1 MPGTLTKTNGYKTTW
16 GGKVT
21 AKSTSFQKGQ
31 AQLSLLRAKEH
42 SDWEPTGKPAKK
54 YKKKK
59 TAGGRARQML
69 TK

>member
-1 MPGTLTKTNGYKTTW
+1 MPGTLRKTNGYKATW
-16 GGKVT
+16 GGEVT
-21 AKSTSFQKGQ
+21 AKSTTFQKGQ

-42 SDWEPTGKPAKK
+42 SDWVPTGKPARR

-59 TAGGRARQML
+59 TPGSRARQML